1 MVCVT
6 LQAYTRACAPVTGG
20 LSDIVIFDPLDINF
34 TQATTD
40 GVVGPYTVAAASAA
54 ATALDTGDPLI
65 FVLNFLVNTGERVWK
80 QSIKGCSVTYDHE
93 VHCQLPQLSQALTDF
108 LSSIDS
114 GGCCCGVGIAVRHN
128 DGKIFI
134 LGERLVNAAD
144 IPRWIM
150 AQDGSDGATGKIFQ
164 DYNGVNLVLKGSYL
178 RDAYEY
184 TGLWAT
190 LLALTAGAGA

>member
-6 LQAYTRACAPVTGG
+6 LQAYSRACSTVTGG

-34 TQATTD
+34 TQATVSD
-40 GVVGPYTVAAASAA
+40 VVGPYTVAAASAA
-54 ATALDTGDPLI
+54 ATALATGDPLV

-80 QSIKGCSVTYDHE
+80 MSVKGCSVTYDHE
-93 VHCQLPQLSQALTDF
+93 VHCQLPQLSNALTDF
-108 LSSIDS
+108 LGSIDS
-114 GGCCCGVGIAVRHN
+114 GGCCCGVGVAVRHN

-134 LGERLVNAAD
+134 LGERLVNTLE

-150 AQDGSDGATGKIFQ
+150 QQDGSDGATGKIFQ

-184 TGLWAT
+184 TGTWAA
-190 LLALTAGAGA
+190 LLALTAGT